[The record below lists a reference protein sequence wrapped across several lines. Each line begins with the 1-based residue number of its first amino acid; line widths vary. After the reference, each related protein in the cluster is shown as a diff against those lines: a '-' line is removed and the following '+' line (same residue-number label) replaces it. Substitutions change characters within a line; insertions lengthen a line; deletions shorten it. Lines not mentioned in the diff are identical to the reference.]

1 MNWSVQWIGRQAD
14 VASEEDLRRN
24 HDIAHDQQA
33 ACVERATR
41 LKMRP
46 VVVQIPDVA
55 SDNENFHMCWAHAAP
70 RRPSSHAIQSWF
82 ILPHLISSL

>member
-14 VASEEDLRRN
+14 VASEENLCRN
-24 HDIAHDQQA
+24 HDIANDQRA
-33 ACVERATR
+33 ACVERATG

-55 SDNENFHMCWAHAAP
+55 SDNENVHMGWAHAAP
-70 RRPSSHAIQSWF
+70 RRLSSQAI
-82 ILPHLISSL
+82 